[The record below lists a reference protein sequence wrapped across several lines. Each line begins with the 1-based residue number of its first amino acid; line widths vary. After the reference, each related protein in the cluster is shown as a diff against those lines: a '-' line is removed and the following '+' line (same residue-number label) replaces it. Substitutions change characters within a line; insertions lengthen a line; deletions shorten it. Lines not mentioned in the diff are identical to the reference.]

1 MTMFRSAFAFGF
13 VFSVAASSAQANL
26 LDTNMDFNMMVKRY
40 TGTQTIPCP
49 NGTAPTSKTAA
60 NNVPNFVTEQMVKAA
75 FPYYNKPYPDA
86 PGELTSQNGITIYR
100 PNHGIAHAV
109 RSAAVASDI
118 MQMVLNNPAGGEMQT
133 WLKTKLAEDPT
144 YLQKIEMATLLHRS
158 GRTDETDSMSG
169 PPEKRQKEMAASAS
183 NFKEAA
189 AVSGLKFSPTDLDN
203 LANGIILDGGGNGNV
218 DQDHIS
224 RLIRGAHNIE
234 LIRVG
239 MKYGNDV
246 PEAIPEFPAGGV
258 DTLYKRE
265 ALYLSTTGDQRQA
278 GAGFTPPFYKL
289 SSDPAALLQAMDDVR
304 KANPL
309 P

>member
-1 MTMFRSAFAFGF
+1 MTTFRSAFAFGLLF
-13 VFSVAASSAQANL
+13 GVAASSAQANL
-26 LDTNMDFNMMVKRY
+26 LDTNMDFNMMVKKY
-40 TGTQTIPCP
+40 TGSAQAIPCP
-49 NGTAPTSKTAA
+49 NGKDPAQKAA
-60 NNVPNFVTEQMVKAA
+60 PNFVTEQMVKAA
-75 FPYYNKPYPDA
+75 FPYYNKPYADA
-86 PGELTSQNGITIYR
+86 PGELTSQGGITIYR

-109 RSAAVASDI
+109 RAAAVASDI
-118 MQMVLNNPAGGEMQT
+118 MQIVLNNPAGGEMQT
-133 WLKTKLAEDPT
+133 WLKSKIAQDPT

-158 GRTDETDSMSG
+158 GRTDESDSIND
-169 PPEKRQKEMAASAS
+169 PQKRQKELASSVA
-183 NFKEAA
+183 NFKEAST
-189 AVSGLKFSPTDLDN
+189 VSGLKFSQTDLDN
-203 LANGIILDGGGNGNV
+203 LSSGITLDGGGSGNV

-234 LIRVG
+234 LIRDG

-246 PEAIPEFPAGGV
+246 PDAIPEFPAGGV

-278 GAGFTPPFYKL
+278 GIGFTPAFYKL
-289 SSDPAALLQAMDDVR
+289 SSDPSALLLAMDDVR